1 METRSGEERGRD
13 ESGEART
20 LPSGLANKERGGG
33 RRECGSVRLAT
44 FYIIYIIILIVLC
57 VCSLL

>member
-20 LPSGLANKERGGG
+20 PPSGLANKERGGG
-33 RRECGSVRLAT
+33 RRECGSVCLAT
-44 FYIIYIIILIVLC
+44 FYIIYIIILIVLAY
-57 VCSLL
+57 